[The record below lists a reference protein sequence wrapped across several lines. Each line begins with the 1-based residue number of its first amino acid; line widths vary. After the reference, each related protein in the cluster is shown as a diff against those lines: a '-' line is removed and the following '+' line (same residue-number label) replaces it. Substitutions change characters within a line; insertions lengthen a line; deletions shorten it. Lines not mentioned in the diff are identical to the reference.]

1 MNRIWLIVFGD
12 FLSFLI
18 SFILLIFI
26 RFSTGNYLHAINTH
40 TVPFLILYLIWVLI
54 FYIFGLYDLVT
65 IKPTI
70 PYLRRWIWALAS
82 SFVVGLLLFYFA
94 PIFGISPKVNLFI
107 QVALFGIFSFVFRR
121 SIYTIFAKT
130 LTRPAVFVGNS
141 PYLIELKNAIEKN
154 PQIGLKIISHVQ
166 NINEVDI
173 GKIKAKDLII
183 ILDKKS
189 DTPDDTILDLYKKG
203 VEILDT
209 AKAYEK
215 YLFKIPVEY
224 IDMSFIVEH
233 VNIKKDM
240 VYTLVT
246 FLIDKIFAISI
257 LVLSSPIML
266 VAIVARLLED
276 GRPVFIKQKRVGL
289 NGKVFNLYKMR
300 SMIVLSPDGSAE
312 TTKAI
317 WETGANDPRITRVG
331 KVIRKLHIDEISQM
345 INIIK
350 GDLSLIGPRPER
362 PEFVSSLEE
371 TIPHYKLRHIIKPG
385 FTGWAQIKYH
395 YARTK
400 EESKEKFEY
409 DLYYMKNR
417 NIFLDFGIIMRTVQ
431 IIFTH

>member
-1 MNRIWLIVFGD
+1 M
-12 FLSFLI
+12 
-18 SFILLIFI
+18 
-26 RFSTGNYLHAINTH
+26 
-40 TVPFLILYLIWVLI
+40 
-54 FYIFGLYDLVT
+54 
-65 IKPTI
+65 
-70 PYLRRWIWALAS
+70 
-82 SFVVGLLLFYFA
+82 
-94 PIFGISPKVNLFI
+94 
-107 QVALFGIFSFVFRR
+107 
-121 SIYTIFAKT
+121 
-130 LTRPAVFVGNS
+130 
-141 PYLIELKNAIEKN
+141 IELKNAIEKN

>member
-1 MNRIWLIVFGD
+1 M
-12 FLSFLI
+12 
-18 SFILLIFI
+18 
-26 RFSTGNYLHAINTH
+26 
-40 TVPFLILYLIWVLI
+40 
-54 FYIFGLYDLVT
+54 
-65 IKPTI
+65 
-70 PYLRRWIWALAS
+70 
-82 SFVVGLLLFYFA
+82 
-94 PIFGISPKVNLFI
+94 
-107 QVALFGIFSFVFRR
+107 
-121 SIYTIFAKT
+121 IFAKT
-130 LTRPAVFVGNS
+130 LTRPAIFVGNS
-141 PYLIELKNAIEKN
+141 HYLIELKNAIEKN
-154 PQIGLKIISHVQ
+154 PQIGLKIINHIQS
-166 NINEVDI
+166 INEVEI
-173 GKIKAKDLII
+173 GKVRAEDLII
-183 ILDKKS
+183 ILDKNS
-189 DTPDDTILDLYKKG
+189 ETPDDSILNLYKQG
-203 VEILDT
+203 VEIIDT

-233 VNIKKDM
+233 VNIKRDM
-240 VYTLVT
+240 AYTLIT
-246 FLIDKIFAISI
+246 FLINKIFAISI

-266 VAIVARLLED
+266 VAIVARMIED
-276 GRPVFIKQKRVGL
+276 GRPIFIKQKRVGL

-300 SMIVLSPDGSAE
+300 SMIVLSSDGSAE
-312 TTKAI
+312 TTKAV
-317 WETGANDPRITRVG
+317 WETGTNDPRITPVG

-345 INIIK
+345 INILK

-409 DLYYMKNR
+409 DLYYIKNR